1 MTDKVD
7 MLEERM
13 AIRQYKEYTRD
24 NAEII
29 MS

>member
-7 MLEERM
+7 MLEERK
-13 AIRQYKEYTRD
+13 AIRQYKEYTWD
-24 NAEII
+24 NAEI